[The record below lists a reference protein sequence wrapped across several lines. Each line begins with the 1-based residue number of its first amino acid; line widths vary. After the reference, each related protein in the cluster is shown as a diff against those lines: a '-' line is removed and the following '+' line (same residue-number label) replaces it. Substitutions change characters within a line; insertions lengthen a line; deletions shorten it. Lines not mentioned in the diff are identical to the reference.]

1 MKRLVVI
8 LLMILAAADCLAG
21 SRNEKEPVEPFDR
34 GIGISTSVFVPKG
47 TVNVGVSFNYNTVDL
62 GAADEDYGYSMLFDL
77 VNGLDGYMYTFGL
90 APHISYFIADNLSV
104 GGRFDYDRSSLDL
117 GNAALSIGEDMG
129 FGISDYHMLKH
140 MFSGSLTLRYYIP
153 IADSKRFAIF
163 AEARATGA
171 YGQSKAWKVEGEDKF
186 GTYQTIQK
194 GALTFVPGI
203 SIFAQDNVAV
213 EVAIGILGVNY
224 TRNEQTR
231 NQVEHSVMQTSGAN
245 FRINPLSIE
254 IGTSFYFY
262 TGPHSR
268 KARKNSGL

>member
-1 MKRLVVI
+1 MKRFI
-8 LLMILAAADCLAG
+8 IISMLMLAAADSWAG
-21 SRNEKEPVEPFDR
+21 SPDEKEPVEPFDR
-34 GIGISTSVFVPKG
+34 GIGTSTTVFVPKG
-47 TVNVGVSFNYNTVDL
+47 TVNTGISFSYNTVDL
-62 GAADEDYGYSMLFDL
+62 GQAADDAGYSMLFDL
-77 VNGLDGYMYTFGL
+77 VNGLNGSMYTFGL
-90 APHISYFIADNLSV
+90 APHVSYFVADNLSV

-117 GNAALSIGEDMG
+117 GNASLSIGEDMG
-129 FGISDYHMLKH
+129 FGISDYHMLEH
-140 MFSGSLTLRYYIP
+140 LFSGSLTMRYYMS

-163 AEARATGA
+163 TEVRATGA
-171 YGQSKAWKVEGEDKF
+171 YGQSKAWKAEGDDKF

-213 EVAIGILGVNY
+213 EVAIGILGINY
-224 TRNEQTR
+224 TRRDQIR

-262 TGPHSR
+262 TGPHSK
-268 KARKNSGL
+268 KARRNMR

>member
-1 MKRLVVI
+1 MIISMLVLSAVE
-8 LLMILAAADCLAG
+8 CFAG
-21 SRNEKEPVEPFDR
+21 SRNDREPVEPFDR
-34 GIGISTSVFVPKG
+34 GIGTSTSVFVPKG
-47 TVNVGVSFNYNTVDL
+47 TVNFGVNFNYSTLDL
-62 GAADEDYGYSMLFDL
+62 GAAEEDFGYSMLFDL

-90 APHISYFIADNLSV
+90 APHVSYFVADNLSI
-104 GGRFDYDRSSLDL
+104 GARFDYDRSSVDL
-117 GNAALSIGEDMG
+117 GNASLSIGEDMG

-140 MFSGSLTLRYYIP
+140 LFSTSLTMRYYMP

-171 YGQSKAWKVEGEDKF
+171 YGQSKAWKVDGDDNF
-186 GTYQTIQK
+186 GTYQVIQK

-203 SIFAQDNVAV
+203 SVFAHDNVAL
-213 EVAIGILGVNY
+213 EVAIGILGINY
-224 TRNEQTR
+224 TRTEQIR

-262 TGPHSR
+262 TGPHSK
-268 KARKNSGL
+268 KARKNAKS